1 MGKILFLITVLSLY
15 FLLRSVAKKNR
26 VIPGDRKYI
35 HIKDKELRTQ
45 FPANV
50 EGSKEFNESVNI
62 TTRKDLMC
70 W

>member
-15 FLLRSVAKKNR
+15 LVLRNASKKNR
-26 VIPGDRKYI
+26 VIPGDRKYV
-35 HIKDKELRTQ
+35 HNSTETTEKGNT
-45 FPANV
+45 
-50 EGSKEFNESVNI
+50 VNI